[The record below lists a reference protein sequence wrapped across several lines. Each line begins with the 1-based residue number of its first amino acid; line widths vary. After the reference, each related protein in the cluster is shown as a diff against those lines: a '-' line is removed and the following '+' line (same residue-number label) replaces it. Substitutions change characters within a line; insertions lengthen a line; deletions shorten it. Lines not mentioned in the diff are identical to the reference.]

1 MRQQQICQ
9 EAPETTVT
17 PETDQTKEIDQDQET
32 DHYPPTEAE
41 TVHHTA
47 TDQKAEAA
55 TAEPDRRAE
64 TVTHEAEHQQ
74 TIDHQ

>member
-17 PETDQTKEIDQDQET
+17 PETDQDQET
-32 DHYPPTEAE
+32 DHYPATEAE

-47 TDQKAEAA
+47 TNQRTEAA
-55 TAEPDRRAE
+55 TAEPDRRAK
-64 TVTHEAEHQQ
+64 TDTHEKEHQ
-74 TIDHQ
+74 TMDHQ